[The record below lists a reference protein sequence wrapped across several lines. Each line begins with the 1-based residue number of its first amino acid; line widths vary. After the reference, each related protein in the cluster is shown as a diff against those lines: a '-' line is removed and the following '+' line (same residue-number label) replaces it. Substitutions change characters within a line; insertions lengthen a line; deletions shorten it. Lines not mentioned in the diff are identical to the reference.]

1 VLELR
6 KISYDIS
13 KMNLPR
19 YIRIKM
25 SLRERIKFWYIRK
38 RIIRLT
44 KKMDYH
50 ISKSKKYEEYM
61 YKGDDRFVEYTN
73 EMCMKYA

>member
-1 VLELR
+1 
-6 KISYDIS
+6 
-13 KMNLPR
+13 
-19 YIRIKM
+19 M

-61 YKGDDRFVEYTN
+61 YKGDDRFVEYIN

>member
-1 VLELR
+1 MLELR
-6 KISYDIS
+6 KISYGVS
-13 KMNLPR
+13 KMNLPQ

-73 EMCMKYA
+73 EMRMKYA